1 MLAAE
6 DRAAALGCEA
16 IELTSGVHEGR
27 EAAPRLYD
35 ALDYRRTAQH
45 FWKPLPNRASTP

>member
-6 DRAAALGCEA
+6 DRGAALGCEA
-16 IELTSGVHEGR
+16 IELASGIHDGR
-27 EAAPRLYD
+27 EAAYRLYD
-35 ALDYRRTAQH
+35 ALDYPRTAQR